1 MEWYEYL
8 ITTGVPTIAIFWVG
22 CILKAQI
29 KAQGA
34 VMKVYKDLVDSIDNV
49 SKIHDIEKA
58 KLKNVMSMDIEELR
72 TQNIELV
79 ATTKG
84 AITVFEQQ
92 HQLSGRFFDR
102 REFISNNLPNCHK
115 LLS

>member
-1 MEWYEYL
+1 MEWYK
-8 ITTGVPTIAIFWVG
+8 IFVTTGEPTIAILWVG
-22 CILKAQI
+22 YILKTQI

-58 KLKNVMSMDIEELR
+58 KIKDVMSIDIEELS

-79 ATTKG
+79 ATVRG
-84 AITVFEQQ
+84 VITIFEEQ

-102 REFISNNLPNCHK
+102 KEFISNNLPNCHK